1 MSMKIFKDIIPLLGG
16 INYVWAQVQIGT
28 RSEQY
33 VSGYS
38 TSNRTTSTVRRYSSS
53 SSAQSAARSMVPSGA
68 RIVDVKTSTYT
79 PSNDY
84 HSNTASTVEERQ
96 VNSYYQQYMR
106 RNADAGGLQT
116 WVSHKNTSGKSWQ
129 QIRDMILREAAFNSR
144 EYITSSGISR
154 LNQLGYDTSS
164 VRTFTTTYSAYAVY
178 QDPIYA
184 TRQVPVY
191 EWQWVEE

>member
-1 MSMKIFKDIIPLLGG
+1 MKIFKDIIPLLGG

-38 TSNRTTSTVRRYSSS
+38 TSNRTTSTVRGYSSS

-68 RIVDVKTSTYT
+68 RIVEVKTSTYT

-84 HSNTASTVEERQ
+84 YSNTASTAEERQ
-96 VNSYYQQYMR
+96 VNAFYQQYMR
-106 RNADAGGLQT
+106 RNAET
-116 WVSHKNTSGKSWQ
+116 SSMRVWVEHQRTSGYSWQ
-129 QIRDMILREAAFNSR
+129 KIGDEILYEAAFNHR

>member
-38 TSNRTTSTVRRYSSS
+38 TSNRTTSTVRGYSSS

-68 RIVDVKTSTYT
+68 RIVNVKTSTYT
-79 PSNDY
+79 LRNGY
-84 HSNTASTVEERQ
+84 HPDIASTAEERQ
-96 VNSYYQQYMR
+96 VNSYYQQYMG
-106 RNADAGGLQT
+106 RNAEAGGLQT

-129 QIRDMILREAAFNSR
+129 ELGDTILREAAFRSR
-144 EYITSSGISR
+144 EFCLRLFLLIIYNRKIKIISLSIR
-154 LNQLGYDTSS
+154 CNII
-164 VRTFTTTYSAYAVY
+164 R
-178 QDPIYA
+178 
-184 TRQVPVY
+184 VP
-191 EWQWVEE
+191 

>member
-1 MSMKIFKDIIPLLGG
+1 MSMKIFKNIIPLLGG

-53 SSAQSAARSMVPSGA
+53 SSAKSAARSMVPSGA
-68 RIVDVKTSTYT
+68 RIVDVRTSTYT
-79 PSNDY
+79 PSNGY
-84 HSNTASTVEERQ
+84 HPYIASTAEERQ
-96 VNSYYQQYMR
+96 VNSYYQQYMG
-106 RNADAGGLQT
+106 RNAEEGGMQT
-116 WVSHKNTSGKSWQ
+116 WVSHKNTSGKSWPELG
-129 QIRDMILREAAFNSR
+129 DTILRTAAFNTR
-144 EYITSSGISR
+144 EYITSSGINR
-154 LNQLGYDTSS
+154 LQQLGYDTSS

-191 EWQWVEE
+191 KWQWVEE

>member
-1 MSMKIFKDIIPLLGG
+1 MKIFKDIIPLLGG

-33 VSGYS
+33 VSRYRAS
-38 TSNRTTSTVRRYSSS
+38 TKTTSTVRGYSSS

-68 RIVDVKTSTYT
+68 RIVDVRTSTHT
-79 PSNDY
+79 LSNGY
-84 HSNTASTVEERQ
+84 VPNIASTAEERQ
-96 VNSYYQQYMR
+96 VNSYYQQYMG
-106 RNADAGGLQT
+106 RNAERGGLQT
-116 WVSHKNTSGKSWQ
+116 WIGHKNTSGKNWQ
-129 QIRDMILREAAFNSR
+129 EIGDMILRTAAFNTR

-154 LNQLGYDTSS
+154 LNQRGYDTSS